1 MAKITLKE
9 ALKQASVVDELKNFV
24 GLTKDD
30 AVGLMTPE
38 RLAAV
43 AGELGRYVIGT
54 DGSKFVFFK
63 GSLSTKNGNIEPIS
77 IAKSVMDYIPLFND
91 ATAVRFDCVH
101 NEAGRRVVRGL
112 LYSTR
117 DYGFFEIS
125 GINGKPEKVV
135 LNNGNF
141 SLAQ

>member
-1 MAKITLKE
+1 MYFAGSVAKTSFATSIGLE
-9 ALKQASVVDELKNFV
+9 VVLDILISFINPPAI
-24 GLTKDD
+24 D
-30 AVGLMTPE
+30 
-38 RLAAV
+38 V

-125 GINGKPEKVV
+125 GVNGKPEKVV
-135 LNNGNF
+135 LNNGEF

>member
-1 MAKITLKE
+1 MCFLQSKQKTAGYPLLK
-9 ALKQASVVDELKNFV
+9 
-24 GLTKDD
+24 
-30 AVGLMTPE
+30 
-38 RLAAV
+38 V

-63 GSLSTKNGNIEPIS
+63 GSLSTKNGNTEPIS

>member
-1 MAKITLKE
+1 
-9 ALKQASVVDELKNFV
+9 
-24 GLTKDD
+24 
-30 AVGLMTPE
+30 
-38 RLAAV
+38 
-43 AGELGRYVIGT
+43 
-54 DGSKFVFFK
+54 
-63 GSLSTKNGNIEPIS
+63 
-77 IAKSVMDYIPLFND
+77 MDYIPLFND
-91 ATAVRFDCVH
+91 AIAVRFDCVH

-135 LNNGNF
+135 LNNGKF